1 MATAVALSLKSA
13 VGNYGHVLPI
23 KQGSVRSERLDLS
36 FVEIEPITR
45 AFRRMCSAL
54 EFDFCEMAFTT
65 YAQALDFGKPI
76 TGLPIVVARGFH
88 HGSIS
93 YNTRSGIKHP
103 SELAGKRI
111 GIRAYS
117 QTTGVWVRG
126 ILQDEYGLDPNS
138 VTWVTVEGSH
148 VEEYQDPPN
157 VVRVSRDR
165 GLAELLDAGEIEAGI
180 GLTGCTSPDVQPL
193 IPNVA
198 AAQADWF
205 ARPGIYPVNH
215 MVVVQERLSD
225 QHPWLAGEIFDLFK
239 RSKEQYLGR
248 LRGGV
253 AETSEDRRRLES
265 MKIVGDDPLP
275 YGLEANRAAMELGL
289 RYAVE
294 QKLVRQAYSMDE
306 LFDEN
311 ARGLV

>member
-23 KQGSVRSERLDLS
+23 KQGNVRSDRLELS
-36 FVEIEPITR
+36 FVEVEPITR
-45 AFRRMCSAL
+45 AFRRMCSSL

-88 HGSIS
+88 HGSIAC
-93 YNTRSGIKHP
+93 NVRSGIKHP
-103 SELAGKRI
+103 SELAGRRV

-157 VVRVSRDR
+157 VVRVNGDR
-165 GLAELLDAGEIEAGI
+165 SLAELLEAGEIEAGI
-180 GLTGCTSPDVQPL
+180 GLGASNSPDVQPL
-193 IPNVA
+193 IA
-198 AAQADWF
+198 DAGAAQAAWF
-205 ARPGIYPVNH
+205 KKTGIYPVNH
-215 MVVVQERLSD
+215 MVVIQKSLSD
-225 QHPWLAGEIFDLFK
+225 QQPWLAGEIFDLFK
-239 RSKEQYLGR
+239 RAKAEYLER
-248 LRGGV
+248 LRAGG
-253 AETSEDRRRLES
+253 AETAEDRRRVES

-275 YGLEANRAAMELGL
+275 FGVAANRAAMELGL

-294 QKLVRQAYSMDE
+294 QKLVRRAYSMDE
-306 LFDEN
+306 LFDVN